1 MAAVSPS
8 SPTAALPLSQV
19 YLHPIAVAAWVGMI
33 ATALNLL
40 PSGQLDG
47 GHIVY
52 ALWPRAHRYVS
63 WLTVLAL
70 ILLGQEYIGWR
81 VWAALVA
88 ATNIISW
95 RQRQAP
101 DFPELHVTRWG
112 LAILALAMLAMT
124 FTHVPARVIS
134 K

>member
-1 MAAVSPS
+1 MF
-8 SPTAALPLSQV
+8 
-19 YLHPIAVAAWVGMI
+19 

-63 WLTVLAL
+63 WLTVL
-70 ILLGQEYIGWR
+70 ILVYMGQLYAGWR

-88 ATNIISW
+88 AMNIFGR

-101 DFPELHVTRWG
+101 DFPEIPRNRW
-112 LAILALAMLAMT
+112 ALAALGLLMLILT
-124 FTHVPARVIS
+124 ITPAPFRGPGLGWR
-134 K
+134 